1 VNPGPAVGAL
11 TPASRSPGSEV
22 DLRDLR
28 VGDVL
33 AEGGEGRVHLLPR
46 QPHLVLKLY
55 RRPASRDHLA
65 DLVAWPSSL
74 PPAAEAV
81 VRAHSSWP
89 VSLVRGSDGEA
100 AGLLV
105 PRAPRRFAVRHRD
118 GHSRLASLS
127 YLTADPDHRAAAYG
141 LRLPEPAGPER
152 VGLVLSLARLLCAF
166 GAGVPSAGHG
176 DLSTKNV
183 LWSFQRAPEVYV
195 IDCDS
200 AELFGEDGRP
210 VRCGVRRRAM
220 TPNWDDPAVPAG
232 SNPDLRSDRYSL
244 ALVFLRVVG
253 AANFPVQARQRAGGP
268 LEVRFGVP
276 AGPGAA
282 VLADPGCPL
291 WSLCSRALSL
301 SGPRPAPAE
310 WLGPLE
316 ELLATMGAPPPPDLG
331 FDPMPAGTVARSEP
345 PVGGRVG
352 GGPVDAGSEEP
363 PVVVRPEPAGRRERS
378 WSRVAPAPR
387 FGSQPAGRPTAAFG
401 YRFATFSSP
410 RSSLPNPASAQPR
423 PVAPAWVRPSAVAA
437 APPATSS
444 VGASGPPGPGRSP
457 VAAGARGGGPAPG
470 GSRGGSL
477 VAPPGGA
484 PGSRPPSP
492 WLSAGAGAPIWP
504 EVRAEL
510 VRFARWWLALHRA
523 AGAVLLRR
531 RQPRRLRAVAACLVV
546 DFVLAVLGGA
556 ALALVISPI
565 VQG

>member
-1 VNPGPAVGAL
+1 VNPGPAAGAL
-11 TPASRSPGSEV
+11 MHPSQSLGSEV
-22 DLRDLR
+22 DLSDLK

-55 RRPASRDHLA
+55 RRPAPRDHLA

-89 VSLVRGSDGEA
+89 VSLVRGSGGEP

-141 LRLPEPAGPER
+141 LRLPEPSGPER

-166 GAGVPSAGHG
+166 SAGVPSAGHG

-183 LWSFQRAPEVYV
+183 LWSFQRAPEAYV

-210 VRCGVRRRAM
+210 VRGGVRRRAM

-232 SNPDLRSDRYSL
+232 SNPGLRSDRYSL

-291 WSLCSRALSL
+291 WALCSRALSL

-316 ELLATMGAPPPPDLG
+316 AVLAAMGAPLPPALG
-331 FDPMPAGTVARSEP
+331 FDPRPAVPLAGSEP
-345 PVGGRVG
+345 PVGGPAG
-352 GGPVDAGSEEP
+352 GGPSGAGCDEP
-363 PVVVRPEPAGRRERS
+363 PVVVRPEPVGRRERS

-387 FGSQPAGRPTAAFG
+387 FGSAPAGGPTAALG
-401 YRFATFSSP
+401 YRFTTFSSP
-410 RSSLPNPASAQPR
+410 RSSRPNPASAQPR

-437 APPATSS
+437 AAP
-444 VGASGPPGPGRSP
+444 GAAPTGPSGPGRSP
-457 VAAGARGGGPAPG
+457 VAAGARGGGAAPG
-470 GSRGGSL
+470 GGRSGSL
-477 VAPPGGA
+477 AAPPGGA

-523 AGAVLLRR
+523 AGAGLVRR
-531 RQPRRLRAVAACLVV
+531 RQPRRLRAVAACVVV
-546 DFVLAVLGGA
+546 DFVIAVLGGA